1 VTRRRLVVLSSAGS
15 LLGLGLLA
23 VLAVAAVLK
32 TQFGRDFARDTIE
45 NRFAPRIKGKLF
57 VGRITGLSFGGAT
70 IDSVE
75 IRDLDD
81 SLFIAAGSLRVQW
94 DPRDL
99 VDKRMLL
106 NRLEIERPVV
116 HMRKDSTGTWTYKR
130 IFSSGPSK
138 PRVPGAER
146 GWGEYIVADSV
157 VLRNG
162 TFLLSMP
169 WHPDDSLHGAR
180 RDSAIARNL
189 TRRDKVISRSGS
201 GFERTWRWNN
211 IQLVSGY
218 TRLADPDSVGRLFQ
232 IARLNADE
240 FDPPFKFRN
249 ARGGVRQT
257 ADSLWLDL
265 SHFDLP
271 GSTGKAA
278 GKVWWGGPDPTRY
291 DLRIVG
297 DSVSLADV
305 GWVYPTLPATGGGS
319 MVLTIKNEKNLSV
332 IDYALSEMD
341 VRTTRSRLRGSMT
354 FGVGA
359 PVLIVKDLALEM
371 APVNFDLIRA
381 LNGKPFPYDW
391 QGNLAGT
398 LRARGGPVNRFHVD
412 DARVTFNDANVPG
425 AVTRATARGDLDIL
439 FPAFTTFRGFDVDIA
454 ALDLRTLVYLNP
466 NFPRVSGIVSG
477 TATLDSVWLDTRFR
491 NADLT
496 HRDGPGD
503 ATHATGNG
511 RVTIGETFTSYDLA
525 LNTQPISFTTLA
537 RSYPSL
543 PLRGSYQ
550 GPLRVQGSVDDL
562 LVTTE
567 LTGPGG
573 TLSYDGRVDA
583 YPKSYAARGTLTFS
597 NLEVRTLLANDT
609 LPVTSLN
616 GRMELDVAG
625 DSASRDSMLTSLA
638 GVVSLTL
645 DRSFVDSL
653 RVYQAVARLG
663 FNKGRA
669 RIDTLRVESVAGIVS
684 AGGAIGLT
692 PSMSDSLTYKISIDS
707 LGGLRKYLGSA
718 ARLDP
723 TTTAASVAAAT
734 AVSDSI
740 DGTIDINGK
749 IRGFLDSLVVGAEL
763 AAHDIW
769 LRGDRAKAVAGGFEV
784 SNIRGAI
791 AGRLGVRVDTAVIA
805 NVGVS
810 NARVAFHAIDRQHGE
825 FRVEATSAN
834 GPQLLVIGAGEV
846 SGDTTVVHL
855 DTLSLT
861 VRDHRLSLERPA
873 TIAVRPDGVTMDT
886 VRVRDANAG
895 LLTVGGVL
903 PTTAPIALSIRA
915 DSVELGDLGELIQAN
930 VPFGGLASVTVNIT
944 GVRSDPRITIDGSL
958 DQPRFGDVRLDRATL
973 GGSYASKRME
983 GKAGLFRHNRS
994 VLEVNAS
1001 VPVDLA
1007 LETVPKRML
1016 ADSLRGTIR
1025 SDSVELAILET
1036 FSPAV
1041 VSASGTFAAKL
1052 DIGGVWPRP
1061 TLAGNI
1067 TVAGGALGLKPLGGV
1082 RLSDINANLNFL
1094 GDSVQIERFSV
1105 NTREERVG
1113 TLSLSGYASVADPD
1127 NPRFDLTLAARDF
1140 HIIDRPRVAHL
1151 DISASNLRLAGSYD
1165 RSTLTGLVT
1174 VERGTVFIPDLIDK
1188 QVISLDNPDVLNLI
1202 DTTLTTN
1209 RTLLPKPPPALVKNL
1224 IVQNMQVRM
1233 GNDVWLRSAEA
1244 NINLG
1249 GSVAVQVGRSST
1261 DGRPFEQLALEG
1273 TLTTN
1278 RGTYRLNLGIVQPKF
1293 VVESGTV
1300 QFLGDPDFNALLN
1313 ISALNTVHRMSS
1325 ANQTEQDVR
1334 IRVRIGGTLARPQLS
1349 LSSADSLLNIS
1360 QTDLVSYL
1368 LTGAP
1373 SFSVSS
1379 QAATASLLRSV
1390 GSYLGDQLRGFGLFD
1405 VVDIELGRQGLAS
1418 GQGFAGGINSIFSGA
1433 RLGVGRQ
1440 LGDRTF
1446 VTANAGL
1453 CQVGSLLG
1461 GGGTSS
1467 GGNLYE
1473 SLGAKVDYRLND
1485 NLGVSGSYEPPT
1497 SALLCSTGVTASRG
1511 FAPTPRQWGLDI
1523 FRTWRF

>member
-1 VTRRRLVVLSSAGS
+1 
-15 LLGLGLLA
+15 
-23 VLAVAAVLK
+23 LAVAAVLK

-45 NRFAPRIKGKLF
+45 SRFAPRIKGKLF

-75 IRDLDD
+75 IRGPDD
-81 SLFIAAGSLRVQW
+81 SLFIALGRLRVQW

-99 VDKRMLL
+99 MDKRMLL
-106 NRLEIERPVV
+106 NRLEIDRPVV

-130 IFSSGPSK
+130 IFPPGADK
-138 PRVPGAER
+138 QVRGAER
-146 GWGEYIVADSV
+146 GWGEYIVADSL
-157 VLRNG
+157 VLRDG

-169 WHPDDSLHGAR
+169 WHPDDSLHGAK

-189 TRRDKVISRSGS
+189 TRRDKVISRTGS
-201 GFERTWRWNN
+201 GFERTWRWNS

-232 IARLNADE
+232 IARLDADE

-257 ADSLWLDL
+257 ADSLWVDL

-271 GSTGKAA
+271 GSTGKGA
-278 GKVWWGGPDPTRY
+278 GKVWWGGNQPTRY

-305 GWVYPTLPATGGGS
+305 GWVYPTLPTTGGGS
-319 MVLTIKNEKNLSV
+319 MVLTIKNEKDLSI

-341 VRTTRSRLRGSMT
+341 VRTTRSRLRGNMT

-359 PVLIVKDLALEM
+359 PTLIVKDLALEA

-391 QGNLAGT
+391 QGNLRGT
-398 LRARGGPVNRFHVD
+398 IRARGGPVNRFRVD
-412 DARVTFNDANVPG
+412 DARVTFEDANVPG
-425 AVTRATARGDLDIL
+425 AVTRATARGELDIL

-466 NFPRVSGIVSG
+466 NFPRVTGIVSG

-491 NADLT
+491 DADLT

-525 LNTQPISFTTLA
+525 LNTQPLSFTTLA

-543 PLRGSYQ
+543 PLRGSYH

-573 TLSYDGRVDA
+573 TFSYDGRVDA

-597 NLEVRTLLANDT
+597 NLDVRTLLANDT

-625 DSASRDSMLTSLA
+625 DSASRDSVLTSLA

-653 RVYQAVARLG
+653 RVYQAVARVG

-669 RIDTLRVESVAGIVS
+669 RVDTLRVESVAGVVS
-684 AGGAIGLT
+684 AGGAFGLT
-692 PSMSDSLTYKISIDS
+692 PSMSDSLAYKISIDS
-707 LGGLRKYLGSA
+707 LGGLRKYLTTA
-718 ARLDP
+718 VRVDP
-723 TTTAASVAAAT
+723 TTTAATVAAAT
-734 AVSDSI
+734 IAATDSI
-740 DGTIDINGK
+740 AGTVDITGK
-749 IRGFLDSLVVGAEL
+749 ISGFLDSLVIGAEL
-763 AAHDIW
+763 DARDIW
-769 LRGDRAKAVAGGFEV
+769 LRGDQAKAVVGGFEV
-784 SNIRGAI
+784 SNVRGAI
-791 AGRLGVRVDTAVIA
+791 AGRLGVRIDTAVVA
-805 NVGVS
+805 NVGVA
-810 NARVAFHAIDRQHGE
+810 NARVAFHAIDKEHGE

-834 GPQLLVIGAGEV
+834 GPQLLVIGAGAL
-846 SGDTTVVHL
+846 SGDTTLVRL
-855 DTLSLT
+855 DTLSLA

-873 TIAVRPDGVTMDT
+873 TITVRPDGVTMDT

-903 PTTAPIALSIRA
+903 PTTAPIALSIHA
-915 DSVELGDLGELIQAN
+915 DSVELGDIGELIQAN

-973 GGSYASKRME
+973 GGRYASKRLE
-983 GKAGLFRHNRS
+983 AKVDVFRHERS
-994 VLEVNAS
+994 VLAVNAS
-1001 VPVDLA
+1001 IPVDLA
-1007 LETVPKRML
+1007 LATVPQRML
-1016 ADSLRGTIR
+1016 AESLRGTIR

-1067 TVAGGALGLKPLGGV
+1067 TVAGGALGLRPLGGV
-1082 RLSDINANLNFL
+1082 RLSDITANLNFL

-1105 NTREERVG
+1105 VTREERVG
-1113 TLSLSGYASVADPD
+1113 TLSLSGYASIADRD

-1188 QVISLDNPDVLNLI
+1188 QVISLDNQDVHNLI

-1224 IVQNMQVRM
+1224 IVQNVQVRM

-1249 GSVAVQVGRSST
+1249 GSVAVAVGRSSS

-1273 TLTTN
+1273 ILTTN

-1300 QFLGDPDFNALLN
+1300 QFLGDPDFNPSLN

-1325 ANQTEQDVR
+1325 ANQAEQDVR
-1334 IRVRIGGTLARPQLS
+1334 IRVRIAGTLARPQLS

-1373 SFSVSS
+1373 SDRVNRD
-1379 QAATASLLRSV
+1379 AATASLLRSV

-1405 VVDIELGRQGLAS
+1405 VVDIELGRQRFAS
-1418 GQGFAGGINSIFSGA
+1418 GQGFAGRINTIFSGA

-1446 VTANAGL
+1446 VSASAGL

-1473 SLGAKVDYRLND
+1473 SLGAKVDYRLNE
-1485 NLGVSGSYEPPT
+1485 NVGVSASFEPGT
-1497 SALLCSTGVTASRG
+1497 TALLCNAGISATRG
-1511 FAPTPRQWGLDI
+1511 FAPSPPQWGFDI